1 MNFGTPVPLLLG
13 IFLILGAVALFFLDR
28 LRPGYERD
36 YDKVYAVLFLLSGIF
51 LLGHLTMELLPSFQ
65 QLIMVGAL
73 TALMIQDIRSRAPN
87 ANIGRA
93 AGRQAA
99 PEVPPKDSYRPSR
112 GGRSSYGM
120 APQTSV
126 RAEIDRRDLPPER
139 PYRPMLGS
147 YDEQASSRSDYRQ
160 DSYRDQSYSDK
171 PYSDKP
177 YSDKPYSD
185 QSYSDKPYS
194 DKPYSDQSYSDKPYS
209 DKPYSDQSYSG
220 QSYSDQSYSDQSY
233 SDKPYSGQSYP
244 DRYGAED
251 SSPEGRDSRMDD
263 SYYSSNPRPDVRI
276 RRRRPSKYRNGL

>member
-13 IFLILGAVALFFLDR
+13 IFLIIGAVALFFLDR

-73 TALMIQDIRSRAPN
+73 TALMIQDIRNRAPGAN
-87 ANIGRA
+87 AGRA
-93 AGRQAA
+93 PGRQVA
-99 PEVPPKDSYRPSR
+99 PEVPPRDSYRPSR
-112 GGRSSYGM
+112 SSRSGYGV

-126 RAEIDRRDLPPER
+126 RAELDRRDFPPER
-139 PYRPMLGS
+139 PYRPMLSG
-147 YDEQASSRSDYRQ
+147 YDEQAPTRPDYRQ
-160 DSYRDQSYSDK
+160 DSYQDQSYSDK

-185 QSYSDKPYS
+185 SSYPDKPYSNTSYSDKSYS
-194 DKPYSDQSYSDKPYS
+194 DQPYSDQPYPDPSYP
-209 DKPYSDQSYSG
+209 DQSYSNP
-220 QSYSDQSYSDQSY
+220 S
-233 SDKPYSGQSYP
+233 
-244 DRYGAED
+244 DRYSTDGSAY
-251 SSPEGRDSRMDD
+251 EGGGSRPDD

-276 RRRRPSKYRNGL
+276 RRRRPSKYRSGL